1 MRLGRDPRDYVWLGR
16 PLRSRI
22 GKQPVEGPVA
32 VRATHLEG
40 DEQADLR
47 HHGSDKAVYAYA
59 AEDLSWWSDELGRDL
74 GPAAFGENLTTLGL
88 NLRSA
93 VIGENW
99 CMAPPCCRSA
109 NRVRPAGSSACAW
122 ETRLSR
128 APSPRPTSRRP
139 AA

>member
-1 MRLGRDPRDYVWLGR
+1 M
-16 PLRSRI
+16 
-22 GKQPVEGPVA
+22 EGPVA

-47 HHGSDKAVYAYA
+47 HHGGSDKAVYAYA

-93 VIGENW
+93 VIGEQW
-99 CMAPPCCRSA
+99 CIGSAVLQVSEPRTPCWKLGMRLGDPALPRAFAAPDVPASCCECCARGHCKPATPSRCRRSLHT
-109 NRVRPAGSSACAW
+109 G
-122 ETRLSR
+122 
-128 APSPRPTSRRP
+128 
-139 AA
+139 